1 MSRTHGPH
9 FVVPPVAFDDHT
21 VALVGDDAHHL
32 LRVLRAGTGD
42 PVSVADGVGG
52 LWQGRVAELGH
63 TVLVG
68 LEEHVEVPRAH
79 PEVHVVHALPKGR
92 KLDDAVRRLTEL
104 GVEGI
109 WPVTTTRG
117 ESEPKAES
125 AERALERW
133 RAIAHAA
140 AKQSRRAWLPQLAPV
155 APWSDAFGDAL
166 AGTGAEG
173 VVCWEEA
180 ATPIA
185 EAVAAQNGSTRLVI
199 GVGPEGGLTRGEV
212 ADAGVPAVTLGPT
225 VLRSETAGIVAA
237 SAAMALLGRLR

>member
-9 FVVPPVAFDDHT
+9 FVVPPA
-21 VALVGDDAHHL
+21 ALDGPTAALAGDDAHHL
-32 LRVLRAGTGD
+32 VRVLRAGVGD

-63 TVLVG
+63 TVLVS
-68 LEEHVEVPRAH
+68 LEESIEVPRPH

-92 KLDDAVRRLTEL
+92 KLDDVVRGLTEL

-125 AERALERW
+125 ADRALERW

-155 APWSDAFGDAL
+155 VPWPEAFGDAL
-166 AGTGAEG
+166 RGPSVEG
-173 VVCWEEA
+173 FVCWEEA
-180 ATPIA
+180 TTPIA
-185 EAVAAQNGSTRLVI
+185 EAVAAQDGAARLVI
-199 GVGPEGGLTRGEV
+199 GVGPEGGLTPAEV
-212 ADAGVPAVTLGPT
+212 ADAGLPAVTLGPT
-225 VLRSETAGIVAA
+225 VLRTETAGLVAA